1 MADDH
6 APLEPGRGGA
16 GRDRLELGGANLP
29 GIVQVDVDRSAVPL
43 GEAEDDVELAVQ
55 IGVDADRVDAADD
68 VGTGA
73 ERLVEQLGHAGRGD
87 DAALRERHE
96 LDVEEVR
103 HLVPE
108 QDERLEAIE
117 ANLCVDVD
125 VAPHATGPERDGLL
139 DEPPC
144 PLCDRRLDLAPDR
157 LLRLDP
163 LGHAAPAAVRD
174 PGSAEE
180 RLVEV
185 HVALHEGGQKESTA
199 EVHVLLRLGRRARLA
214 DRRDPTALAEHV
226 GPSVDPAGGR
236 SSGRAACR
244 CLRPSSRRHHRR
256 SHGDGG
262 ARPALQSCATSE
274 GGRAMVE
281 LSEEVRGR
289 VQAPNFWH
297 LGTINRDGSPH
308 ITPMWIDL
316 EGDHVMFNT
325 AIGRVKEEN
334 LRRDPRVSLSHIDG
348 ENPYDRVEIRGRV
361 IRFVEGE
368 EADRS
373 MDRLALKYVGTEHYG
388 WRIPGERR
396 IMMIVEPT
404 RVRHVVGVE
413 PFRPGILP
421 EP

>member
-1 MADDH
+1 
-6 APLEPGRGGA
+6 
-16 GRDRLELGGANLP
+16 
-29 GIVQVDVDRSAVPL
+29 
-43 GEAEDDVELAVQ
+43 
-55 IGVDADRVDAADD
+55 
-68 VGTGA
+68 
-73 ERLVEQLGHAGRGD
+73 
-87 DAALRERHE
+87 
-96 LDVEEVR
+96 
-103 HLVPE
+103 
-108 QDERLEAIE
+108 
-117 ANLCVDVD
+117 
-125 VAPHATGPERDGLL
+125 
-139 DEPPC
+139 
-144 PLCDRRLDLAPDR
+144 
-157 LLRLDP
+157 
-163 LGHAAPAAVRD
+163 
-174 PGSAEE
+174 
-180 RLVEV
+180 
-185 HVALHEGGQKESTA
+185 
-199 EVHVLLRLGRRARLA
+199 
-214 DRRDPTALAEHV
+214 
-226 GPSVDPAGGR
+226 
-236 SSGRAACR
+236 
-244 CLRPSSRRHHRR
+244 
-256 SHGDGG
+256 
-262 ARPALQSCATSE
+262 
-274 GGRAMVE
+274 MVE
-281 LSEEVRGR
+281 LSEEVRKR

>member
-1 MADDH
+1 M
-6 APLEPGRGGA
+6 
-16 GRDRLELGGANLP
+16 
-29 GIVQVDVDRSAVPL
+29 PL
-43 GEAEDDVELAVQ
+43 GEAEDDIELAVQ

-125 VAPHATGPERDGLL
+125 VAPHATRPERDCLL

-199 EVHVLLRLGRRARLA
+199 EVHVLLCLGRLARLA

-226 GPSVDPAGGR
+226 GPSSIRQADVRQGESPARISVRAHGGII
-236 SSGRAACR
+236 GDRAGMAAPGPPYNR
-244 CLRPSSRRHHRR
+244 
-256 SHGDGG
+256 
-262 ARPALQSCATSE
+262 ARPA
-274 GGRAMVE
+274 
-281 LSEEVRGR
+281 
-289 VQAPNFWH
+289 
-297 LGTINRDGSPH
+297 
-308 ITPMWIDL
+308 
-316 EGDHVMFNT
+316 
-325 AIGRVKEEN
+325 KE
-334 LRRDPRVSLSHIDG
+334 D
-348 ENPYDRVEIRGRV
+348 
-361 IRFVEGE
+361 
-368 EADRS
+368 
-373 MDRLALKYVGTEHYG
+373 
-388 WRIPGERR
+388 
-396 IMMIVEPT
+396 EPWWS
-404 RVRHVVGVE
+404 
-413 PFRPGILP
+413 
-421 EP
+421 